1 MDNNSNEIVKY
12 NNIEVVWRKELSGG
26 GLSYGQQYIP
36 VVEQLFGK
44 VETICEFCAGPG
56 FIGFSLLAHGL
67 CNKLVLCD
75 INPLAIEVIKETIKR
90 NKLED
95 NVSFY
100 LSNGL
105 DDVPKTE
112 KWDLIVSNPPHF
124 SVDAGQGILSN
135 DEDWK
140 LHKHF
145 YEQVHQFLTP
155 TGIILFQEN
164 YLGSTEN
171 DFKPMLPKEHLQFI
185 NSFMYIPAIN
195 NMFNPYYYFWVSK
208 VQKNFV
214 WENQAILEIPVTLN
228 KQQLIKIKT
237 GVKFVFEFINA
248 SSKSIDITL
257 LNSEGRNMSR
267 LLPIATVLP
276 GGKSKTTPL
285 ILTKGSFKI
294 VNFAGDTTFADINVE
309 D

>member
-1 MDNNSNEIVKY
+1 M
-12 NNIEVVWRKELSGG
+12 
-26 GLSYGQQYIP
+26 
-36 VVEQLFGK
+36 
-44 VETICEFCAGPG
+44 
-56 FIGFSLLAHGL
+56 
-67 CNKLVLCD
+67 
-75 INPLAIEVIKETIKR
+75 
-90 NKLED
+90 
-95 NVSFY
+95 
-100 LSNGL
+100 

-257 LNSEGRNMSR
+257 LNSEGRNLSKGFF
-267 LLPIATVLP
+267 PIATVLP